1 MDENQVIWRE
11 LRTKQNQLDLL
22 DERNRSIRQ
31 QREEQFEDL
40 QQKRNQLLHMIEGKY
55 QMMQHYL
62 GQVDVDTT
70 EERARLN
77 RIASDFSQAVSI
89 GFIRNQRALEQSI
102 EKEEIE
108 YRRERRKLEDDIDTL
123 HRRKMKFDQ
132 EKKEGIAY
140 V

>member
-1 MDENQVIWRE
+1 MDENQVIWQE
-11 LRTKQNQLDLL
+11 LRTKQNHLDLL

-31 QREEQFEDL
+31 QREEQFENL
-40 QQKRNQLLHMIEGKY
+40 QQKRNQLLHMMERKY
-55 QMMQHYL
+55 QMMQDYL

-108 YRRERRKLEDDIDTL
+108 YRRERRKLEEDIDTL
-123 HRRKMKFDQ
+123 HRRKMKLDQ
-132 EKKEGIAY
+132 EKKKG
-140 V
+140 

>member
-1 MDENQVIWRE
+1 MDESQVIWQQ
-11 LRTKQNQLDLL
+11 LRTKQNNLESL

-31 QREEQFEDL
+31 QREEQFEAL
-40 QQKRNQLLHMIEGKY
+40 QQKRNQLLYMMEGKY

-77 RIASDFSQAVSI
+77 RIASHFSQSVSM
-89 GFIRNQRALEQSI
+89 GFTRNQRALEQRI
-102 EKEEIE
+102 ENEEIE

-123 HRRKMKFDQ
+123 HRQKMKLDQ
-132 EKKEGIAY
+132 EKRKG
-140 V
+140 

>member
-1 MDENQVIWRE
+1 MDESQVIWQK
-11 LRTKQNQLDLL
+11 LRTKQNHLDLL

-40 QQKRNQLLHMIEGKY
+40 QQKRDQLLHMMEGKY
-55 QMMQHYL
+55 QMIQHTL

-70 EERARLN
+70 EETARLN

-108 YRRERRKLEDDIDTL
+108 YRRERRKLEEDIDTL

-132 EKKEGIAY
+132 EKKKG
-140 V
+140 

>member
-1 MDENQVIWRE
+1 MDESQVIWQK
-11 LRTKQNQLDLL
+11 LRTKQNHLDLL

-40 QQKRNQLLHMIEGKY
+40 QQKRDQLLHMMEGKY
-55 QMMQHYL
+55 QMIRHTL

-108 YRRERRKLEDDIDTL
+108 YRRERRKLEEDTDTL

-132 EKKEGIAY
+132 EKKKG
-140 V
+140 

>member
-1 MDENQVIWRE
+1 MDESQVIWQK
-11 LRTKQNQLDLL
+11 LRTKQNHLDLL

-40 QQKRNQLLHMIEGKY
+40 QQKRDQLLHMMEGKY
-55 QMMQHYL
+55 QMIQHTL

-108 YRRERRKLEDDIDTL
+108 YRRERRKLEEDIDTL

-132 EKKEGIAY
+132 EKKKG
-140 V
+140 

>member
-1 MDENQVIWRE
+1 MDESQVIWQK
-11 LRTKQNQLDLL
+11 LRTKQNHLDLL

-40 QQKRNQLLHMIEGKY
+40 QQKRDQLLHMMEGKY
-55 QMMQHYL
+55 QMIQHTL

-108 YRRERRKLEDDIDTL
+108 YRRERRKLEEDIDTL
-123 HRRKMKFDQ
+123 HRRKMTFDQ
-132 EKKEGIAY
+132 EKKKG
-140 V
+140 

>member
-1 MDENQVIWRE
+1 MDENQVIWQE
-11 LRTKQNQLDLL
+11 LRTKQNHLDLL

-40 QQKRNQLLHMIEGKY
+40 QQKRDQLLHMMEGKY
-55 QMMQHYL
+55 QMIQHTL

-108 YRRERRKLEDDIDTL
+108 YRRERRKLEEDIDTL

-132 EKKEGIAY
+132 EKKKG
-140 V
+140 

>member
-1 MDENQVIWRE
+1 MDENQVIWQE
-11 LRTKQNQLDLL
+11 LRTKQNHLDLL

-40 QQKRNQLLHMIEGKY
+40 QQKRNQLLHMMEGKY
-55 QMMQHYL
+55 QMIQHTL

-77 RIASDFSQAVSI
+77 RVASDFSQAVSM
-89 GFIRNQRALEQSI
+89 GFIRNQRALEQRI

-108 YRRERRKLEDDIDTL
+108 YRLERRKLEDDIDTL
-123 HRRKMKFDQ
+123 HRRKMKLDQ
-132 EKKEGIAY
+132 EKRKG
-140 V
+140 

>member
-1 MDENQVIWRE
+1 MDESQVIWQK
-11 LRTKQNQLDLL
+11 LRTKQNHLDLL

-31 QREEQFEDL
+31 QREEQFENL
-40 QQKRNQLLHMIEGKY
+40 QQKRDQLLHMMEGKY
-55 QMMQHYL
+55 QMIQHTL
-62 GQVDVDTT
+62 GQVDMDTT

-108 YRRERRKLEDDIDTL
+108 YRRERRKLEEDIDTL

-132 EKKEGIAY
+132 EKKKG
-140 V
+140 

>member
-1 MDENQVIWRE
+1 MDENQVIWQE
-11 LRTKQNQLDLL
+11 LRTKQNHLDLL

-40 QQKRNQLLHMIEGKY
+40 HQKRNQLLHMMEGKY
-55 QMMQHYL
+55 QMIQHTL

-108 YRRERRKLEDDIDTL
+108 YRRERRKLEEDIDTL
-123 HRRKMKFDQ
+123 HRRKMKLDQ
-132 EKKEGIAY
+132 EKKKG
-140 V
+140 

>member
-1 MDENQVIWRE
+1 MDENQVIWQK
-11 LRTKQNQLDLL
+11 LRTKQNHLDLL

-31 QREEQFEDL
+31 QREEQFENL
-40 QQKRNQLLHMIEGKY
+40 QQKRNQLLHMMEGKY
-55 QMMQHYL
+55 QMIQHTL

-108 YRRERRKLEDDIDTL
+108 YRRERRKLEEDIDTL
-123 HRRKMKFDQ
+123 HRRKTTLEQ
-132 EKKEGIAY
+132 EKRKG
-140 V
+140 

>member
-1 MDENQVIWRE
+1 MDESQVIWQK
-11 LRTKQNQLDLL
+11 LRTKQNHLDLL

-40 QQKRNQLLHMIEGKY
+40 QQKRDQLLHMMKGKY
-55 QMMQHYL
+55 QMIQHTL

-108 YRRERRKLEDDIDTL
+108 YRRERRKLEEDIDTL

-132 EKKEGIAY
+132 EKKKG
-140 V
+140 

>member
-1 MDENQVIWRE
+1 MDENQVIWQE
-11 LRTKQNQLDLL
+11 LRTKQNHLDLL

-40 QQKRNQLLHMIEGKY
+40 QQKRNQLLHMMERKY

-62 GQVDVDTT
+62 GKVDVDTT

-108 YRRERRKLEDDIDTL
+108 YRRERRKLEEDIDTL
-123 HRRKMKFDQ
+123 HRRKMKLEQ
-132 EKKEGIAY
+132 EKRKG
-140 V
+140 

>member
-1 MDENQVIWRE
+1 MDENQVIWQE
-11 LRTKQNQLDLL
+11 LRTKQNNLDSL

-31 QREEQFEDL
+31 QREKQFEDL
-40 QQKRNQLLHMIEGKY
+40 QQKRNQLLYMMEGKY

-108 YRRERRKLEDDIDTL
+108 YRRERRKLEEDIDTL
-123 HRRKMKFDQ
+123 HRRKMKLDQ
-132 EKKEGIAY
+132 EKKKG
-140 V
+140 

>member
-1 MDENQVIWRE
+1 MDENQVIWQE
-11 LRTKQNQLDLL
+11 LRTKQNNLDSL

-31 QREEQFEDL
+31 QREKQFEDL
-40 QQKRNQLLHMIEGKY
+40 QQKRNQLLYMMEGKY

-108 YRRERRKLEDDIDTL
+108 YRRERRKLEEDIDTL
-123 HRRKMKFDQ
+123 HRRKMKLEQ
-132 EKKEGIAY
+132 EKRKG
-140 V
+140 

>member
-1 MDENQVIWRE
+1 MDESQVIWQK
-11 LRTKQNQLDLL
+11 LRTKQNHLDLL

-40 QQKRNQLLHMIEGKY
+40 QQKRDQLLHMMEGKY
-55 QMMQHYL
+55 QMIQHTL

-77 RIASDFSQAVSI
+77 RIASHFSQTVSM
-89 GFIRNQRALEQSI
+89 GFTRNQRVLEQRI

-108 YRRERRKLEDDIDTL
+108 YRQERRKLEDDIDTL
-123 HRRKMKFDQ
+123 HRQKMKLDQ
-132 EKKEGIAY
+132 EKRKG
-140 V
+140 

>member
-1 MDENQVIWRE
+1 MDESQVIWQQ
-11 LRTKQNQLDLL
+11 LRTKQNNLESL

-40 QQKRNQLLHMIEGKY
+40 QQKRNQLLYMMEGKY

-70 EERARLN
+70 EERAWLN
-77 RIASDFSQAVSI
+77 RIASHFSQSVSM
-89 GFIRNQRALEQSI
+89 GFTRNQRTLEQRI
-102 EKEEIE
+102 ENEEIE

-123 HRRKMKFDQ
+123 HRQKMKLDQ
-132 EKKEGIAY
+132 EKRKG
-140 V
+140 

>member
-1 MDENQVIWRE
+1 MDESQVIWQK
-11 LRTKQNQLDLL
+11 LRTKQNHLDLL

-40 QQKRNQLLHMIEGKY
+40 QQKRNQLLHMMEGKY
-55 QMMQHYL
+55 QMIRHTL

-108 YRRERRKLEDDIDTL
+108 YRRERRKLEEDIDTL

-132 EKKEGIAY
+132 EKKKG
-140 V
+140 

>member
-1 MDENQVIWRE
+1 MDENQVIWQE
-11 LRTKQNQLDLL
+11 LRTKQNHLDLL

-40 QQKRNQLLHMIEGKY
+40 QQKRNQLLHMMEGKY
-55 QMMQHYL
+55 QMIQHTL

-108 YRRERRKLEDDIDTL
+108 YRRERRKLEEDIDTL
-123 HRRKMKFDQ
+123 HRRKTTLEQ
-132 EKKEGIAY
+132 EKRKG
-140 V
+140 

>member
-31 QREEQFEDL
+31 QREEQFENL
-40 QQKRNQLLHMIEGKY
+40 QQKRDQLLHMMEGKY
-55 QMMQHYL
+55 QMIQHTL

-108 YRRERRKLEDDIDTL
+108 YRRERRKLEEDIDTL

-132 EKKEGIAY
+132 EKKKG
-140 V
+140 

>member
-1 MDENQVIWRE
+1 MDENQVIWQK
-11 LRTKQNQLDLL
+11 LRTKQNNLESL

-40 QQKRNQLLHMIEGKY
+40 QQKRNQLLYMMEGKY

-108 YRRERRKLEDDIDTL
+108 YRRERRKLEEDIDTL
-123 HRRKMKFDQ
+123 HRRKMKLEQ
-132 EKKEGIAY
+132 EKRKG
-140 V
+140 